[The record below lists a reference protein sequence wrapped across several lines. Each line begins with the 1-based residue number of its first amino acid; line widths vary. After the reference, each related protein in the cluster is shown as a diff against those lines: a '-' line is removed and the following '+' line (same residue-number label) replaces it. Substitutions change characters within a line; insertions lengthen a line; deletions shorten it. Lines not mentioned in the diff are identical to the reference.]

1 MAVFWISN
9 HILLLSINTSAFM
22 PMNILRPNAVALV
35 FAVLVYS
42 STQALA
48 QLKIFEPKIPR
59 DTSYV
64 YNYYG
69 NITTRAYLINKFSNF
84 AIRHSDHNVRYAT
97 NTPFGVGIGAIY
109 KIYNANLTVSVPL
122 PSVYE
127 KVRGKSRAIDLQSSM
142 YGQRWVFDLYFN
154 LYKGYYT
161 PSAVN
166 GEYILRPNLHN
177 NTIGINAHYLF
188 NNKGFSYRA
197 FRVNDEWQHRSSGS
211 FFLSM
216 AAFFSDLHDRDRAG
230 FVPIEFNNQE
240 PVINNVYRKQSFAIG
255 PGIGYAYNYVF
266 RRNWFVLAS
275 FNGRLMFNYGV
286 ERALDGDLARPFS
299 VRTGST
305 ILGAIGY
312 QNERWG
318 LNFSAINTINN
329 YATDLLKSDYHTQT
343 GYIKLNFLY
352 RIQHNNFTRKLIKP
366 FDYLLRK

>member
-1 MAVFWISN
+1 MK
-9 HILLLSINTSAFM
+9 ILQYFLKGITF
-22 PMNILRPNAVALV
+22 VALV
-35 FAVLVYS
+35 CT
-42 STQALA
+42 STSVCA
-48 QLKIFEPKIPR
+48 QLKIFEPKTPR
-59 DTSYV
+59 DSAYV

-122 PSVYE
+122 PNVYE
-127 KVRGKSRAIDLQSSM
+127 KTRGKSRAIDLQSSM

-166 GEYILRPNLHN
+166 DEYILRPNLHN

-188 NNKGFSYRA
+188 NSKGFSYRA
-197 FRVNDEWQHRSSGS
+197 FRVNDEWQHRSSGT

-216 AAFFSDLHDRDRAG
+216 AAFYSDLHDRDMKG
-230 FVPIEFNNQE
+230 FVPTELNNHA
-240 PVINNVYRKQSFAIG
+240 PIINNVYRKQSMAIG
-255 PGIGYAYNYVF
+255 PGLGYAYNFVF
-266 RRNWFVLAS
+266 ERKWFALMS
-275 FNGRLMFNYGV
+275 FSGRLMVDYGI
-286 ERALDGDLARPFS
+286 EKSLDGDIARPLS
-299 VRTGST
+299 VKTGST

-312 QNERWG
+312 QNDRWG
-318 LNFSAINTINN
+318 LNFSAINTVNN
-329 YATDLLKSDYHTQT
+329 YTTDLLKSDYHTQT
-343 GYIKLNFLY
+343 GYYKVNFLY
-352 RIQHNNFTRKLIKP
+352 RIKHNNFTKKLIKP